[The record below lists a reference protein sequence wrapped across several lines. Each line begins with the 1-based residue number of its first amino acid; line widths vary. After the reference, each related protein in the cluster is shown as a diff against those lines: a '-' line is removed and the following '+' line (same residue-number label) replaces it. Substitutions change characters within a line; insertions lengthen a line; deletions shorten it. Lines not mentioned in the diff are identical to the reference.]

1 MCQERE
7 RHHGRSPQC
16 RFARPRGCAG
26 LRADGAM
33 DWPVWSAGH
42 ALHVHARRFPA
53 QRDGAHVH
61 TYEHFS
67 CSAMDKAHLKPT
79 VRCPRSPCPMVS
91 RRVASN
97 EGVQSRCWCS
107 QRIIQG
113 RKVTGAGLPVAIFGA
128 REGHAAGFLSDQDM
142 TREISRASRP
152 PGRAP
157 CLSQA
162 VSVRRMATS
171 VRTTRRRRPVM
182 CDPCSR
188 HFRDP
193 SG

>member
-1 MCQERE
+1 M
-7 RHHGRSPQC
+7 
-16 RFARPRGCAG
+16 
-26 LRADGAM
+26 
-33 DWPVWSAGH
+33 
-42 ALHVHARRFPA
+42 
-53 QRDGAHVH
+53 
-61 TYEHFS
+61 
-67 CSAMDKAHLKPT
+67 
-79 VRCPRSPCPMVS
+79 
-91 RRVASN
+91 
-97 EGVQSRCWCS
+97 
-107 QRIIQG
+107 
-113 RKVTGAGLPVAIFGA
+113 TGAGLPVAIFGA